1 MSKILY
7 AVAIL
12 VLLLLGIVFAILN
25 ADSVTLN
32 YYFGSQQIPLS
43 LVIMLAM
50 LVGAMLGVFASIG
63 VILKSRREMSRLR
76 KAAMIA
82 EKEIANLRAIPI
94 KNTH

>member
-7 AVAIL
+7 AAAIL

-25 ADSVTLN
+25 AETVTLN
-32 YYFGSQQIPLS
+32 YYFASRQIPLS

-50 LVGAMLGVFASIG
+50 LIGAVLGVFASIS
-63 VILKSRREMSRLR
+63 VIMKSRHELSRLR
-76 KAAMIA
+76 KAVNIA

-94 KNTH
+94 KDTH